1 MTIQLRSHIS
11 STENSALR
19 TEQYFPIISHNIK
32 TSADVGATFHIEPNH
47 NPRAREPAL
56 AWFALTRQ
64 GGQLIP
70 LEQCDCQ
77 LVVYSKSSSDQGNS
91 PILEPQLKA
100 ISAEKYL
107 GIPGADL
114 VFPKAGVY
122 ELVLSGTPKSGD
134 SFKPFEIKYD
144 VTVTPGKKTAT
155 VPSPATE
162 PEFNQQSESLSES
175 FEDTALSEPQLLQ
188 QWWLP
193 VGIFALV
200 ILGIGSMLL
209 WKNATGK
216 R

>member
-1 MTIQLRSHIS
+1 MTIQLPSNIS
-11 STENSALR
+11 STENLALR
-19 TEQYFPIISHNIK
+19 NQQYFPIISHNIK

-100 ISAEKYL
+100 ISAEQYQ

-122 ELVLSGTPKSGD
+122 ELVLSGTPKSGA

-155 VPSPATE
+155 VPTPDTE
-162 PEFNQQSESLSES
+162 PEFNQHSESFSES
-175 FEDTALSEPQLLQ
+175 FENATPSEPQLL

-200 ILGIGSMLL
+200 ILGIGSVLL

>member
-1 MTIQLRSHIS
+1 MTIQLRSHIP

-19 TEQYFPIISHNIK
+19 TQQYFPIISHNIK

-77 LVVYSKSSSDQGNS
+77 LAVYSKSSSELGSS
-91 PILEPQLKA
+91 PILEPSLKA
-100 ISAEKYL
+100 ISAEKYQ

-155 VPSPATE
+155 VPSPDTE
-162 PEFNQQSESLSES
+162 PQFNQQSESLSEF
-175 FEDTALSEPQLLQ
+175 FEDATASEPQLL

-200 ILGIGSMLL
+200 ILGIGSVLL

>member
-122 ELVLSGTPKSGD
+122 ELVLSGTPKSGA

-155 VPSPATE
+155 VPSPTTE
-162 PEFNQQSESLSES
+162 PEFNQHSESFSES
-175 FEDTALSEPQLLQ
+175 FEDTAPSEPQLLQ
-188 QWWLP
+188 WWLP
-193 VGIFALV
+193 IGIFALL
-200 ILGIGSMLL
+200 ILGIGSLLL

>member
-1 MTIQLRSHIS
+1 MTIQLRSHIP

-64 GGQLIP
+64 GGQRIP

-100 ISAEKYL
+100 ISAEQYQ
-107 GIPGADL
+107 GIPGADI

-122 ELVLSGTPKSGD
+122 ELVLSGTPKSGA

-155 VPSPATE
+155 VPSPDTE
-162 PEFNQQSESLSES
+162 AQFNQQSESFSES
-175 FEDTALSEPQLLQ
+175 FEDATASEPQLL

-200 ILGIGSMLL
+200 ILGIGSVLL

>member
-1 MTIQLRSHIS
+1 MTIQLPSNIS
-11 STENSALR
+11 STENSAL
-19 TEQYFPIISHNIK
+19 TTQQYFPIISHNIK

-70 LEQCDCQ
+70 LDQCDCQ
-77 LVVYSKSSSDQGNS
+77 LAVYSKSSSELGSS

-100 ISAEKYL
+100 ISAEQYQ

-122 ELVLSGTPKSGD
+122 ELVLSGTPKSGA

-162 PEFNQQSESLSES
+162 HRFNQQSESFSE
-175 FEDTALSEPQLLQ
+175 EDTAPSEPQLL

-200 ILGIGSMLL
+200 ILGIASVLL
-209 WKNATGK
+209 WKKATGK

>member
-64 GGQLIP
+64 GGQRIP
-70 LEQCDCQ
+70 LDQCDCQ
-77 LVVYSKSSSDQGNS
+77 LVVYSKSSSDLGSS

-100 ISAEKYL
+100 ISAEEYQ

-122 ELVLSGTPKSGD
+122 ELVLSGTPKSAA

-155 VPSPATE
+155 VPSPDTE
-162 PEFNQQSESLSES
+162 PQFNQQSESLSLS
-175 FEDTALSEPQLLQ
+175 LEDTGPSEPQLL

>member
-1 MTIQLRSHIS
+1 MTIQLASKIS

-19 TEQYFPIISHNIK
+19 TQQYFPIISHNIK

-70 LEQCDCQ
+70 LEECDCQ

-91 PILEPQLKA
+91 PILKPQLKA
-100 ISAEKYL
+100 ISAEKYQA
-107 GIPGADL
+107 IPGANL
-114 VFPKAGVY
+114 VFPKAGIY
-122 ELVLSGTPKSGD
+122 ELVLSGTPKSGA

-155 VPSPATE
+155 VPSPTTE
-162 PEFNQQSESLSES
+162 PEFNQQSESLSKS
-175 FEDTALSEPQLLQ
+175 LEDTAPSEPQLLQ
-188 QWWLP
+188 WWLP
-193 VGIFALV
+193 IGIFALV

-209 WKNATGK
+209 WKKAIGK
-216 R
+216 K

>member
-122 ELVLSGTPKSGD
+122 ELVLSGTPKSGA

-144 VTVTPGKKTAT
+144 VTVTPGKKLRLCQVLPLNLNLTST
-155 VPSPATE
+155 QNPFQNPSRILHH
-162 PEFNQQSESLSES
+162 QSLNYYSGGC
-175 FEDTALSEPQLLQ
+175 P
-188 QWWLP
+188 
-193 VGIFALV
+193 
-200 ILGIGSMLL
+200 
-209 WKNATGK
+209 
-216 R
+216 